1 MFVVY
6 YKILVKSPLLKGDV
20 IEDDRGIQ
28 LNNVSLTRIPP
39 PQAVP
44 LPFTRE
50 AKLGKAKQ
58 NRLCVSVAVLRM
70 LRGLLGGI
78 ATCCI
83 PLICVA
89 PSLLKEGG
97 PLAVGGFY
105 GAVLLQLE
113 RMAQPRR
120 VYGVI
125 C

>member
-1 MFVVY
+1 M
-6 YKILVKSPLLKGDV
+6 
-20 IEDDRGIQ
+20 R
-28 LNNVSLTRIPP
+28 
-39 PQAVP
+39 P
-44 LPFTRE
+44 LP
-50 AKLGKAKQ
+50 
-58 NRLCVSVAVLRM
+58 VADKGSKKSFAAVKIFELMKCDKNFGYCTVEGRC
-70 LRGLLGGI
+70 LLQVV
-78 ATCCI
+78 CCI